1 MQPKTKEEI
10 EKIFLTESSFDKL
23 FDAFKLS
30 IDLGIEDTDFYRALL
45 ANPHLTKDQITFF
58 AESICKYFPESSYSI
73 YLWTGNILEQI
84 SSSRNYD
91 EMALNYY
98 KKAINNKPT
107 ECEPFINMLNLYD
120 YEYNNNEINKNI
132 IETINQNLR
141 AIQDKPKIYNVLR
154 EHFKKLGDKQKQEA
168 CAKLALKY
176 GKGGKSN
183 L

>member
-30 IDLGIEDTDFYRALL
+30 IDLGIDDTHLFQVLL

-58 AESICKYFPESSYSI
+58 AESACKYFPSNSYSI
-73 YLWTGNILEQI
+73 YLWTGNILEQKCKPCEK
-84 SSSRNYD
+84 N
-91 EMALNYY
+91 ETALEYY
-98 KKAINNKPT
+98 KKAVSNKPT

-120 YEYNNNEINKNI
+120 YEYNRETNKKI
-132 IETINQNLR
+132 IETINKNLKV
-141 AIQDKPKIYNVLR
+141 IEDKTKMLSLLG
-154 EHFKKLGDKQKQEA
+154 EHFKKLGDRQKQDA

-176 GKGGKSN
+176 SKKG
-183 L
+183 